1 MRFTSIADTLS
12 YPSKLKATLQKY
24 HIDIIS
30 YCLTHYKPTKLFKD
44 KIITTMN
51 KVTVAV
57 MQGDSI
63 ELDMSSDID
72 SLLNSIAVDASIVMS
87 EYLGALYIDVS
98 KVEWDVDE
106 HISTAAVESKPTTQ
120 NKSIIPSPSQTVVP
134 TPKENLYLKAP
145 TIPLMDTRVVW
156 LSFFSPQDNEVIEIH
171 PSIPIVPTMQR
182 EISLTTDVNIM
193 TNADLM
199 NLFPNRYINTRA
211 AVMYTPVSGMEFDEQ
226 LGVIFPV
233 DGFTMEQVR
242 ENIIKYPHFFQLDRW
257 VKDEC
262 LSFYSHIEIDGTLND
277 TLSYWDSLP
286 ESKVIPK
293 TAEFIKEYVVRRYL
307 LERDIKGIEHKYPMR
322 GSLNPFL
329 TLFTTPADYAK
340 FGYGD
345 PIALA
350 RQCVE
355 ARVSFFYTRNPVIAK
370 YKALKGS
377 DTD

>member
-1 MRFTSIADTLS
+1 MKFTQIADRLQYPAKIKADLSTHHTNIINYAIQNFQDTL
-12 YPSKLKATLQKY
+12 K
-24 HIDIIS
+24 
-30 YCLTHYKPTKLFKD
+30 FK
-44 KIITTMN
+44 KGVIALMN
-51 KVTVAV
+51 RVSAAV
-57 MQGDSI
+57 LCCDVV
-63 ELDMSSDID
+63 ELDYNSPNILDSVPID
-72 SLLNSIAVDASIVMS
+72 DDFNIEQELMF
-87 EYLGALYIDVS
+87 LYIDYKS
-98 KVEWDVDE
+98 VEWDID
-106 HISTAAVESKPTTQ
+106 TADSGSVQVKESKPITTPKQ
-120 NKSIIPSPSQTVVP
+120 VNKTVDP

-211 AVMYTPVSGMEFDEQ
+211 AVMYTPVSGLEFDEQ

-233 DGFTMEQVR
+233 EGFTTEQVR

-277 TLSYWDSLP
+277 TLSFWDNLP
-286 ESKVIPK
+286 ESKVLPK